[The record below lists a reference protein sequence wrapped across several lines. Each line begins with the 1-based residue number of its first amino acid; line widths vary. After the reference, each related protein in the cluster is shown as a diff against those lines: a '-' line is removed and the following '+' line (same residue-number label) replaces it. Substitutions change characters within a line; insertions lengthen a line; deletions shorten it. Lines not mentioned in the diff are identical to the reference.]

1 MTLARVRSPPCA
13 VIPPPQP
20 ENPELAARAQLVR
33 GPASCAR
40 QLRAVGVE
48 RARRAG
54 PGLVRNLRMQAPM
67 TPSQAPSP
75 SSTEQPIAADTPT
88 AEIARRSDAHAAILD
103 RHHLDFCC
111 GGRRTLVAACK
122 AAGIDLDAVLI
133 ELQAAAP
140 RSGQPSIDWND
151 RPLPELID
159 HIVYGHHAYT
169 RAAIVRLAPLMEKVV
184 THHGERHP
192 ELARVEAAF
201 VDLVADMGP
210 HMAREEKILFPYIRA
225 LANIGDRLGAP
236 PFGTVRN
243 PVRMMMMEHDRAAEL
258 LAEIQLASHDL
269 ETPPDACGSFA
280 ALYAGLRELRLDLLT
295 HVSLENNVLFPRA
308 IVLED
313 SLLQATSARPA
324 PAAFPERR

>member
-1 MTLARVRSPPCA
+1 LRAITV
-13 VIPPPQP
+13 
-20 ENPELAARAQLVR
+20 ENAAKRGAGLVR
-33 GPASCAR
+33 G
-40 QLRAVGVE
+40 LRLQV
-48 RARRAG
+48 
-54 PGLVRNLRMQAPM
+54 PM
-67 TPSQAPSP
+67 TPTQPPSP
-75 SSTEQPIAADTPT
+75 SSTAQSLAADSTV

-111 GGRRTLVAACK
+111 GGRRTLGEACK
-122 AAGIDLDAVLI
+122 AAGLDVDGVLTELNAAV
-133 ELQAAAP
+133 P
-140 RSGQPSIDWND
+140 RSGQPPIDWSE

-159 HIVYGHHAYT
+159 HIVDGHHAYT

-210 HMAREEKILFPYIRA
+210 HMAREEKVLFPYIRA
-225 LANIGDRLGAP
+225 LANVGDRLGPP

-258 LAEIQLASHDL
+258 LTEIQLASHEL
-269 ETPPDACGSFA
+269 ETPADACGSFA

-308 IVLED
+308 IALED
-313 SLLQATSARPA
+313 TLLQPSSDRGRPA
-324 PAAFPERR
+324 PTTFPERR